1 MSALWSWMQVVDM
14 NPSRV
19 MFEIEK
25 LVLQISQSILK
36 VRTRPSLCMPEQQPV
51 VAMKS

>member
-1 MSALWSWMQVVDM
+1 MLALWSWMQVVDM

-36 VRTRPSLCMPEQQPV
+36 VRTTSSSACLNNS
-51 VAMKS
+51 KSYL